1 MKMKEQRLSN
11 DSSLCVPYLLGCH
24 ATEVSEITSPNFSTT
39 TIQQT
44 SSTLFSRISKGIVD
58 ALSPPAFDY
67 SPSTINAADY
77 FFEECNLDDCND
89 GHGKSSSPTYA
100 LHTQRVPPEPKV
112 DPKSK
117 SVSWVISPSM
127 QSAKSSNFDMKA
139 RKTELVE
146 HPSIVPSCS
155 PRSAVTSKSLHP
167 KTAENAVL
175 GEQPSTLSSSSPR
188 EEWRGVVDPE
198 SGRTYYYNRRTRISK
213 WRLPKDAT
221 LVKSRT
227 EISVTTEQKT
237 PLAPH
242 LMLDEINA
250 AILQPSSNEDQRRS
264 SQRRRNEAHSLMQE
278 SSERSMTSLLTSGC
292 EQGNAVE
299 EKKPLP
305 QDCTHFAVFCLYCG
319 VQCKTIEILRLHLS
333 VCDGFSYLARHG
345 LSTQIELESTLF
357 HAWSHISSDRLITA
371 LEEES
376 QLRGLNLHTTEEDD
390 VKVSK
395 VATYRLRTEVDVNAC
410 IAEKK
415 ICPFCNEGFAYGN
428 EFSSHLLRCSVRR
441 RLRKQRRSLVSVE
454 RELSPTV
461 TQKER
466 VTPGRRMP
474 WE

>member
-1 MKMKEQRLSN
+1 MKMKERRLSN
-11 DSSLCVPYLLGCH
+11 DSSLCVPFLLGCH
-24 ATEVSEITSPNFSTT
+24 ATEVSEITSPNFST

-58 ALSPPAFDY
+58 ALSPPAFD

-89 GHGKSSSPTYA
+89 GHGTSSSPTSA

-127 QSAKSSNFDMKA
+127 QSAM
-139 RKTELVE
+139 
-146 HPSIVPSCS
+146 
-155 PRSAVTSKSLHP
+155 TSKSS
-167 KTAENAVL
+167 NAVL
-175 GEQPSTLSSSSPR
+175 GEQPSTVSSSSPR
-188 EEWRGVVDPE
+188 EEWREVVDPE

-221 LVKSRT
+221 LVKKGSSR
-227 EISVTTEQKT
+227 SLTTEQKT
-237 PLAPH
+237 PLALH
-242 LMLDEINA
+242 LSLSEINT

-264 SQRRRNEAHSLMQE
+264 SQKHRRRNEAHSLVQE
-278 SSERSMTSLLTSGC
+278 SSERSMTSLLTSDC

-319 VQCKTIEILRLHLS
+319 VQCKTIEILRLHLG
-333 VCDGFSYLARHG
+333 VCDQFSYLARHG

-357 HAWSHISSDRLITA
+357 HAWSHLVSLTEISSSDRLITA

-395 VATYRLRTEVDVNAC
+395 VATYKLRTEVDVNAC

-441 RLRKQRRSLVSVE
+441 RIRKQRRSLVSVE

-461 TQKER
+461 PQKER

>member
-24 ATEVSEITSPNFSTT
+24 ATEVSEITSPKFSTT

-44 SSTLFSRISKGIVD
+44 SSTFFSRISKGIVD
-58 ALSPPAFDY
+58 ALSPPAFD

-89 GHGKSSSPTYA
+89 GKI
-100 LHTQRVPPEPKV
+100 

-127 QSAKSSNFDMKA
+127 QSAMTSKSSNFDMKA
-139 RKTELVE
+139 RKIELVE

-175 GEQPSTLSSSSPR
+175 REQPSTVTSSSPR
-188 EEWRGVVDPE
+188 EEWREVVDPE

-213 WRLPKDAT
+213 WRLPKGAT
-221 LVKSRT
+221 LVNKGSSR
-227 EISVTTEQKT
+227 IVTTEQKT

-250 AILQPSSNEDQRRS
+250 AILQPPSNEDQRRS
-264 SQRRRNEAHSLMQE
+264 SQQHRRRNEAHSLMQE
-278 SSERSMTSLLTSGC
+278 SSERSMTSLLTSNC

-333 VCDGFSYLARHG
+333 VCDQLSYLARHG

-357 HAWSHISSDRLITA
+357 HAWSHLVSLTEISSSDRLITA

-376 QLRGLNLHTTEEDD
+376 QLRGLNLHTSEEDD

-395 VATYRLRTEVDVNAC
+395 VATYKLRTEVDVNAC

-428 EFSSHLLRCSVRR
+428 EFSSHLIRCSVRR
-441 RLRKQRRSLVSVE
+441 RIRKQRRSLVSVE

-461 TQKER
+461 PQKER